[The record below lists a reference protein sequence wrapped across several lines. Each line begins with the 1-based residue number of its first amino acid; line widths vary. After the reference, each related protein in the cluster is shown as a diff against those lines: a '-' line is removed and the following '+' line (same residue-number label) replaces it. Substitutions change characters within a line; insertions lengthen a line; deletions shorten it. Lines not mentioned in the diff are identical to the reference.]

1 MFSYDVKFRHVGS
14 GGGGAE
20 HTHLLSKGVLPLER
34 TPAALDLQHIS
45 SPWWRGHIPLVGFGY
60 PSESETVPTPCSLW

>member
-34 TPAALDLQHIS
+34 TPAALALALSQ
-45 SPWWRGHIPLVGFGY
+45 PA
-60 PSESETVPTPCSLW
+60 ETLPTGDDITDRR